1 MRVFFRFVGNL
12 WIIRWVRRLF
22 ERFIFDERSA
32 CWIRRLFVVVIS
44 AWFVFWGYRL
54 FETPIPSGWLEE
66 LHHRPIITFFPVLA
80 LQAGYYFLYGFRHM
94 IIPVG
99 AFIGALLAGAL
110 YVQDIYELPSWTLGL
125 RYIVAAFLGIGYPH
139 LTVSDG
145 KKQIPEGEINLID
158 RIGGPGYVHIQPGNA
173 VIFEGLRSPS
183 QVHASEVAFISRFET
198 IGEVV
203 SLEDQH
209 GFIEKVTARTKDGIM
224 MEVTDIHYRYRLRT
238 GRRFGDFEVRN
249 EIDPYPY
256 SVQAVYDMAYRRS
269 VSLSM
274 TSLGQRIP
282 ELTTWHRS
290 IGLAVEGVIQGYIRA
305 HQFDH
310 LTAPTQDDDPRTA
323 IETNMM
329 SRGIRER
336 LRNLGAELLWFDIGH
351 FDISKEEIK
360 EKEIKTFK
368 DAVEAQRV
376 DNWGSRWEG
385 DAIIERSYGEA
396 QRLARQDIARAEA
409 QAELLS
415 GIVRGLE
422 MANLENNMPGLTD
435 EQRQIQRGRDLRAII
450 WSHIAQILDAT
461 AEKERKSKS
470 SDK

>member
-1 MRVFFRFVGNL
+1 
-12 WIIRWVRRLF
+12 
-22 ERFIFDERSA
+22 
-32 CWIRRLFVVVIS
+32 
-44 AWFVFWGYRL
+44 
-54 FETPIPSGWLEE
+54 
-66 LHHRPIITFFPVLA
+66 
-80 LQAGYYFLYGFRHM
+80 
-94 IIPVG
+94 
-99 AFIGALLAGAL
+99 
-110 YVQDIYELPSWTLGL
+110 
-125 RYIVAAFLGIGYPH
+125 
-139 LTVSDG
+139 
-145 KKQIPEGEINLID
+145 
-158 RIGGPGYVHIQPGNA
+158 
-173 VIFEGLRSPS
+173 
-183 QVHASEVAFISRFET
+183 
-198 IGEVV
+198 
-203 SLEDQH
+203 
-209 GFIEKVTARTKDGIM
+209 
-224 MEVTDIHYRYRLRT
+224 
-238 GRRFGDFEVRN
+238 
-249 EIDPYPY
+249 
-256 SVQAVYDMAYRRS
+256 
-269 VSLSM
+269 
-274 TSLGQRIP
+274 
-282 ELTTWHRS
+282 
-290 IGLAVEGVIQGYIRA
+290 
-305 HQFDH
+305 
-310 LTAPTQDDDPRTA
+310 
-323 IETNMM
+323 MM
-329 SRGIRER
+329 SREIRKR